1 MHRYQLTLIV
11 PAAAGEPSKLVK
23 AQGLWASSCS
33 AIADGLNLF
42 RAARCASARRI
53 D

>member
-1 MHRYQLTLIV
+1 MHRYLLTLIL
-11 PAAAGEPSKLVK
+11 PATGTEPSMLVK
-23 AQGLWASSCS
+23 AHGSWASSCS

-42 RAARCASARRI
+42 RAASCASARRI